1 MAAGGLPAVCLL
13 FFDFCFPVQYS
24 FCGGGREICYVV
36 YYSIMKEY
44 LLYSIQAIVIY
55 KYIYFT
61 L

>member
-36 YYSIMKEY
+36 YYGIMKEY
-44 LLYSIQAIVIY
+44 LLYSI
-55 KYIYFT
+55 
-61 L
+61 